1 MKSKK
6 DILKRETQLYSLER
20 QYGKKLYHL
29 CTVYQ
34 PYNRRLR
41 DELYSDV
48 LYRLWRSL
56 DRMDPDSDPWPWV
69 FGIASRA
76 AKSMRHHRIFIWRRL
91 TEADAELPDSAA
103 DNSVIDTLYRLID
116 SLGQN
121 ERELV
126 YLYLDGV
133 PQQCIADTLGIPR
146 STVASRIA
154 AIKKRLK
161 ILYENENH

>member
-6 DILKRETQLYSLER
+6 DILKRETQLYSLEK

-76 AKSMRHHRIFIWRRL
+76 AKSMRHHQIIHAMSNPETQMPVKFKPPALRL
-91 TEADAELPDSAA
+91 TEVCAA
-103 DNSVIDTLYRLID
+103 AT
-116 SLGQN
+116 G
-121 ERELV
+121 
-126 YLYLDGV
+126 
-133 PQQCIADTLGIPR
+133 A
-146 STVASRIA
+146 
-154 AIKKRLK
+154 
-161 ILYENENH
+161 